1 MRSLFHSLAHLL
13 ILEHVIHVIHFYFE
27 NRRVN
32 KTDMMP
38 ASWSLHSSGEVLSKQ
53 KVA

>member
-1 MRSLFHSLAHLL
+1 MRSSFHSLAHLL
-13 ILEHVIHVIHFYFE
+13 ILEHVKHVIHFCFE